1 MKNLFVALVS
11 LVSFSSAENLAN
23 MGSSQSLNGDFLTGF
38 ESGIFLRQSEDQY
51 KEYGCPKASVEHEDF
66 QRVKE
71 MLPAVKSMMGI
82 MNKGKDGEEMIN
94 MLESLTVFIDHMDE
108 LVGVF
113 QTQYTGGDFC
123 AGLTF
128 GYKGSNLLFTIASDI
143 ITKNLESAKIPK
155 KN

>member
-1 MKNLFVALVS
+1 MKSLFVSLVS
-11 LVSFSSAENLAN
+11 LVSFTSAENLAN
-23 MGSSQSLNGDFLTGF
+23 LGSQQSLTGDFLTGF

-51 KEYGCPKASVEHEDF
+51 KDYGCPKASIDHDDF
-66 QRVKE
+66 KKVKE

-82 MNKGKDGEEMIN
+82 MNKGPDADEMVN
-94 MLESLTVFIDHMDE
+94 MLESLTVFIDHLDE

-113 QTQYTGGDFC
+113 QTTYTGGDFC

-143 ITKNLESAKIPK
+143 ITKNLQSANIPK